1 VLNLIYLF
9 LLNSIKNSVY
19 IYYFI
24 NNSSSKKLNK
34 ITKIVKTVVILVI
47 KNIRILSLEFNNSLE

>member
-1 VLNLIYLF
+1 MLNLIYLF